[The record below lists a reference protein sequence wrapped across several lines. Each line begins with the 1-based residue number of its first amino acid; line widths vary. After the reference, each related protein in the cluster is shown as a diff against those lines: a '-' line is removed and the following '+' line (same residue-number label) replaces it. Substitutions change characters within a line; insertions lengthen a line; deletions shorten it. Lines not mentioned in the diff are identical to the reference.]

1 MSKAGKK
8 WIALLLA
15 AIMVTSAGTAGMAA
29 RVQNGADVGISAS
42 QEAVT
47 VTFDAQG
54 GMAFSPIE
62 TTRGSTILLPEN
74 PSKPGYAFKGWYT
87 EPDGEGAL
95 FYIDT
100 PVEQDMTVYAYW
112 AEIPT
117 GIIDEQP
124 SDTYYEIFV
133 RAFCDSDGDGI
144 GDFNGLA
151 SKMDYLQDLG
161 ITGIWLMPVTESGSY
176 HGYDTVDYYDVEQ
189 DYGTME
195 DFENMLDA
203 AHEHGIR
210 VIMDLVVNHSSRN
223 NPWFVDAIT
232 NPETSPYRDYY
243 KIEKSTDYD
252 EDKDNNATDDAHS
265 GNKRLWQKSNLAPG
279 YRYLG
284 LFGGGMPDLNYDNP
298 AVHDEMIRAGQFWL
312 EKGVD
317 GFRLDAARHIYGDY
331 LDTMYTPEIADKNA
345 AWWKDFRTG
354 MEEVNPEVF
363 LVGEVWEQNT
373 DRMVPFVQDGAL
385 ESTFDFSLA
394 SELLETA
401 KNETNGGFV
410 SELCETFDKFG
421 FASNGKFIDCTFLT
435 NHDQNRTMSV
445 MEGNKDHAKV
455 AASLYLTL
463 PGNPFIYYGEEVG
476 LEGMKPDQNIREP
489 MPWYESNKGP
499 GLTDWLEGK
508 NKYSL
513 GGETSVEAQEDDP
526 ASILSHYKELLRWR
540 KEIPALGDGDVA
552 AYDFGNES
560 VASYIRMTNN
570 SSVLVAT
577 NLTDEAVTVTMKA
590 DDTYGS
596 FSKLVK
602 QLQVD
607 TRSKL
612 ENGSLTIAPYST
624 VVLSGDV
631 KPSQYSVTYSKNVE
645 LTVDGEAQR
654 LADLIGRFTA
664 DVTDEEVKLAFAPA
678 VEGREL
684 AAVSVN
690 GTAMEVKDPD
700 VFTYPVSPNEDR
712 HTMFAFTVVNK
723 QVLRVMIKAAE
734 EAMRKVDEETILP
747 AVKEA
752 MEKALVN
759 AAAVEESLTSTQ
771 EEIDEAWSTL
781 LKALHCIDFVKGD
794 KSQLNY
800 RIDVAEQMD
809 LNDYTTLYV
818 EEFRIALIDAKKV
831 AADENAMDDEITEA
845 ADRLEQAMLALVHRA
860 DISYLE
866 FMISTAKGL
875 DLDAYLDDG
884 KAELAEVL
892 AAAEQLADDRD
903 AVQSD
908 VNDAVD
914 ALAEALLNLRKA
926 ANKDALKGTIRT
938 AESID
943 LSGYTAKSVARL
955 QEALGNAKAAEGDNT
970 LGEEDQPF
978 VDART
983 EELQEAI
990 DGLEKENKTHNS
1002 SGGGSGKKSRPSADA
1017 VAAVTAP
1024 VAPEMKAPSVVS
1036 DTTLPFAIKRGSAYC
1051 FKMTVKDG
1059 GTAVLSFTV
1068 GNGAVL
1074 KTQFVTRIGND
1085 FYFRV
1090 WAVGAPG
1097 QQTGVYTTLPGQA
1110 PQLQCVV
1117 TIS

>member
-8 WIALLLA
+8 LVALLLA
-15 AIMVTSAGTAGMAA
+15 AMLLTSAGTAGMAA
-29 RVQNGADVGISAS
+29 PVQNGADAGISVS

-47 VTFDAQG
+47 VSFDSQG
-54 GMAFSPIE
+54 GTALSSIE
-62 TTRGSTILLPEN
+62 TTPGGTILLPEN

-87 EPDGEGAL
+87 QLNGEGTL

-112 AEIPT
+112 VEIPT

-195 DFENMLDA
+195 DFKNMLDA

-265 GNKRLWQKSNLAPG
+265 GNKRVWQKSNLAPG

-284 LFGGGMPDLNYDNP
+284 LFGGGMPDLNYDTP
-298 AVHDEMIRAGQFWL
+298 AVHEEMIRAGQFWL

-354 MEEVNPEVF
+354 MEEVNPDVF

-394 SELLETA
+394 GELLETA

-489 MPWYESNKGP
+489 MPWYESNEGP
-499 GLTDWLEGK
+499 GLTDWLAGK
-508 NKYSL
+508 NQYSL

-552 AYDFGNES
+552 EYDFGNES

-570 SSVLVAT
+570 NSVLVAT
-577 NLTDEAVTVTMKA
+577 NLTGEAVTVTVKA
-590 DDTYGS
+590 DGTYGS
-596 FSKLVK
+596 FGKLVK

-607 TRSKL
+607 TISKL

-631 KPSQYSVTYSKNVE
+631 KPSQYSVTYSKNVK
-645 LTVDGEAQR
+645 LTVNGEAQR

-664 DVTDEEVKLAFAPA
+664 DVTDEEVVLAFVPA

-690 GTAMEVKDPD
+690 GTAWKVNDSGL
-700 VFTYPVSPNEDR
+700 FTYTVSPNEDR
-712 HTMFAFTVVNK
+712 HTMFAFTIVNK
-723 QVLRVMIKAAE
+723 QVLRVVMKAAE
-734 EAMRKVDEETILP
+734 DAMKKIDEETILP

-752 MEKALVN
+752 MEKALAR
-759 AAAVEESLTSTQ
+759 AAEVEENLTSTQ

-794 KSQLNY
+794 KSHLKY
-800 RIDVAEQMD
+800 LIDVAEEMD

-818 EEFRIALIDAKKV
+818 EEFRIALIDGKKT

-860 DISYLE
+860 DTSYLE
-866 FMISTAKGL
+866 LMISTAKGL
-875 DLDAYLDDG
+875 DLDVYLDDG

-903 AVQSD
+903 ALQSD
-908 VNDAVD
+908 VNEAVD
-914 ALAEALLNLRKA
+914 ALAEALSNLRKA

-943 LSGYTAKSVARL
+943 LSGYTAKSAARL
-955 QEALGNAKAAEGDNT
+955 LEALENAKAAEGDNT

-983 EELQEAI
+983 EELRGAI

-1002 SGGGSGKKSRPSADA
+1002 SGGSSGRSPRPSENT
-1017 VAAVTAP
+1017 VAAVTMPAVP
-1024 VAPEMKAPSVVS
+1024 AEKSISVVS

-1051 FKMTVKDG
+1051 FKMTVTDG
-1059 GTAVLSFTV
+1059 SAAVPGFTV
-1068 GNGAVL
+1068 GNGTVL

-1085 FYFRV
+1085 FYYRV

-1117 TIS
+1117 TIG

>member
-1 MSKAGKK
+1 M
-8 WIALLLA
+8 
-15 AIMVTSAGTAGMAA
+15 
-29 RVQNGADVGISAS
+29 
-42 QEAVT
+42 
-47 VTFDAQG
+47 
-54 GMAFSPIE
+54 
-62 TTRGSTILLPEN
+62 
-74 PSKPGYAFKGWYT
+74 
-87 EPDGEGAL
+87 
-95 FYIDT
+95 
-100 PVEQDMTVYAYW
+100 
-112 AEIPT
+112 
-117 GIIDEQP
+117 
-124 SDTYYEIFV
+124 
-133 RAFCDSDGDGI
+133 
-144 GDFNGLA
+144 
-151 SKMDYLQDLG
+151 
-161 ITGIWLMPVTESGSY
+161 
-176 HGYDTVDYYDVEQ
+176 
-189 DYGTME
+189 
-195 DFENMLDA
+195 
-203 AHEHGIR
+203 
-210 VIMDLVVNHSSRN
+210 
-223 NPWFVDAIT
+223 
-232 NPETSPYRDYY
+232 
-243 KIEKSTDYD
+243 
-252 EDKDNNATDDAHS
+252 
-265 GNKRLWQKSNLAPG
+265 
-279 YRYLG
+279 
-284 LFGGGMPDLNYDNP
+284 
-298 AVHDEMIRAGQFWL
+298 
-312 EKGVD
+312 
-317 GFRLDAARHIYGDY
+317 
-331 LDTMYTPEIADKNA
+331 
-345 AWWKDFRTG
+345 
-354 MEEVNPEVF
+354 
-363 LVGEVWEQNT
+363 
-373 DRMVPFVQDGAL
+373 
-385 ESTFDFSLA
+385 
-394 SELLETA
+394 
-401 KNETNGGFV
+401 
-410 SELCETFDKFG
+410 
-421 FASNGKFIDCTFLT
+421 
-435 NHDQNRTMSV
+435 
-445 MEGNKDHAKV
+445 
-455 AASLYLTL
+455 
-463 PGNPFIYYGEEVG
+463 
-476 LEGMKPDQNIREP
+476 
-489 MPWYESNKGP
+489 
-499 GLTDWLEGK
+499 
-508 NKYSL
+508 
-513 GGETSVEAQEDDP
+513 
-526 ASILSHYKELLRWR
+526 
-540 KEIPALGDGDVA
+540 
-552 AYDFGNES
+552 
-560 VASYIRMTNN
+560 
-570 SSVLVAT
+570 
-577 NLTDEAVTVTMKA
+577 
-590 DDTYGS
+590 
-596 FSKLVK
+596 
-602 QLQVD
+602 
-607 TRSKL
+607 
-612 ENGSLTIAPYST
+612 
-624 VVLSGDV
+624 
-631 KPSQYSVTYSKNVE
+631 TYSKNVK

-734 EAMRKVDEETILP
+734 DAMRKVDEETILP

-809 LNDYTTLYV
+809 LDDYTTLYV

-866 FMISTAKGL
+866 LMISTAKGL

-884 KAELAEVL
+884 KAELAEAL

-914 ALAEALLNLRKA
+914 ALAEALSNLRKA

-1002 SGGGSGKKSRPSADA
+1002 SGGGSGKKSRPSTDA

-1024 VAPEMKAPSVVS
+1024 VAPVMKAPSVVS
-1036 DTTLPFAIKRGSAYC
+1036 DTTLPFAIKHGSAYC

-1059 GTAVLSFTV
+1059 GAAVPSFTV

-1090 WAVGAPG
+1090 WAVGVPG

-1117 TIS
+1117 TIG